1 SNEVVLEMS
10 EGVLNVSNADYAIS
24 ISGIA
29 GDGGGTALKP
39 VGTVYIS
46 VRSKTKHIE
55 NRLNLSGDRNYIQ
68 HQSVLFAIKMLL
80 LMDKEMFF

>member
-1 SNEVVLEMS
+1 MS
-10 EGVLNVSNADYAIS
+10 EGALNVSSADYAIS

-29 GDGGGTALKP
+29 GDGGGTKYKP
-39 VGTVYIS
+39 VGTIHIG
-46 VRSKTKHIE
+46 VRSKTEHKEI
-55 NRLNLSGDRNYIQ
+55 RLNLSGDRNYIQ